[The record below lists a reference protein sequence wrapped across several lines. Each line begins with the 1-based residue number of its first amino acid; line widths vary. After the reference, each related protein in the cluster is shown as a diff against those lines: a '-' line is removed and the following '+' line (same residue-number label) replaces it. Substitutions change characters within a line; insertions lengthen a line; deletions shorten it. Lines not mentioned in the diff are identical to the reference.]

1 MPLYNPASSTNNPL
15 PGLLSEVQYEI
26 DEANSSTTSATYQTK
41 LTLTTPALVGG
52 NYALWWYMKNTTS
65 AANKDFQLQILDGA
79 TQIAYYQARY
89 GQATS
94 EQPFSGV
101 YIVPGV
107 TAGTVKNFYMQYARI
122 DITTLTVNGAR
133 FIFFRLQ

>member
-1 MPLYNPASSTNNPL
+1 MPLYNPASSTDNPL
-15 PGLLSEVQYEI
+15 PGLLSEVSYATSEG
-26 DEANSSTTSATYQTK
+26 DSSTTSATYQTK

-52 NYALWWYMKNTTS
+52 DYVLWWYMRNTTS
-65 AANKDFQLQILDGA
+65 QANRDFQLQILDGA

-89 GQATS
+89 PQAAS

-101 YIVPGV
+101 YILNGV
-107 TAGTVKNFYMQYARI
+107 APSTVKTFTMQYARI
-122 DITTLTVNGAR
+122 SSTTLTVNSAR